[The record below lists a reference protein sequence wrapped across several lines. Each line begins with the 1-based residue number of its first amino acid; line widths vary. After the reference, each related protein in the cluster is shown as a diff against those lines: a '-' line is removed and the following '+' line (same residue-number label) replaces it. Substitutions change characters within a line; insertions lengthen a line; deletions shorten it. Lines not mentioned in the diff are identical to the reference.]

1 MTTLITHVAVDSLG
15 KPFAVAHSQSE
26 AETYALQGAV
36 NSARTTSV
44 LAIADLDIAECAR
57 LAEAECPRLAEVGT
71 GFLGAGTNPAQPY
84 LEAMRAMRGVT
95 AENVREV
102 QFGYDRADGI
112 VTRFCDNATAWKG
125 DTARAVKAHLRGMVK
140 R

>member
-1 MTTLITHVAVDSLG
+1 MPNLITHVVTDGLG
-15 KPFAVAHSQSE
+15 KVAAVAHSESE
-26 AETYALQGAV
+26 ASGYALAAGHAG
-36 NSARTTSV
+36 NRTAV
-44 LAIADLDIAECAR
+44 LAIASLDVAACAR
-57 LAEAECPRLAEVGT
+57 LAEVECPRLAEVGT

-95 AENVREV
+95 AENVREI

-112 VTRFCDNATAWKG
+112 ITRFCDNATAWKG
-125 DTARAVKAHLRGMVK
+125 DTARAVKAHLRAMVA